1 GPVGPSRQAGRRQ
14 PGGRLVAARG
24 GLRLAGQEHRVR
36 PTRPEHP
43 GDPEQGQV
51 AGDGGIG
58 VTKLKYFGDDPLPR
72 ELAQEIHALEQDGKT
87 RGQVVKELGV
97 SYTALRRHLGVRNNE
112 ESRARA
118 MEKYDPYIDEIAVE
132 KALRGERR
140 AWDRLTYYERQEVRA
155 ALLRRSERE
164 PYSQD
169 HRSGVEAYW

>member
-1 GPVGPSRQAGRRQ
+1 M
-14 PGGRLVAARG
+14 
-24 GLRLAGQEHRVR
+24 
-36 PTRPEHP
+36 
-43 GDPEQGQV
+43 
-51 AGDGGIG
+51 
-58 VTKLKYFGDDPLPR
+58 TKLKYFGDNPLPR
-72 ELAQEIHALEQDGKT
+72 ELVQEIHELEQDGKT
-87 RGQVVKELGV
+87 RGQIVKELGV
-97 SYTALRRHLGVRNNE
+97 SYNSLRRHLGVRNNE

-169 HRSGVEAYW
+169 HRSGVEAYWLGEWARSVGESIKTIRTWLHRAQQEADDAPVAA